1 MVLLRQPIPLILLAG
16 VRSVSREEGKQGEG
30 TGSRQGVH
38 SGQEVIRWASRAW
51 DMVLLSVRLEAN
63 PARGKDGVCAGR
75 LGRSDTLEK
84 LWLGV

>member
-1 MVLLRQPIPLILLAG
+1 M
-16 VRSVSREEGKQGEG
+16 REQGAD
-30 TGSRQGVH
+30 TGVH

-63 PARGKDGVCAGR
+63 PARGKDGVCAGC

-84 LWLGV
+84 LWLGE